1 MSDYIKR
8 LFTVADQRNNG
19 IIDAADLE
27 GLLYRSGLIFP
38 SSVIAKVLEGT
49 DTKGDGTVRFEDH
62 VHAARII
69 MIEAARLK
77 STR

>member
-27 GLLYRSGLIFP
+27 GLLYRSGFIFP

-49 DTKGDGTVRFEDH
+49 YTKGQTLKVVALCDLK
-62 VHAARII
+62 I
-69 MIEAARLK
+69 MYMLPA
-77 STR
+77 